1 MNILNGFPFPEEK
14 YKQKHHKGAIIRL
27 KLDYNCL
34 LIHKDNMRAYS
45 FCLQMINIFYNL
57 LNMLNTLNSYFI
69 AIRPYQNN

>member
-1 MNILNGFPFPEEK
+1 MIYDKAVSSNCIATLLRCILLNGFPFPEEK

-45 FCLQMINIFYNL
+45 FCLQMINK
-57 LNMLNTLNSYFI
+57 
-69 AIRPYQNN
+69 